1 MTRMTLTRRAACTAS
16 AGIATMLLLA
26 GQASAQSDADAL
38 GGADA
43 AASLDALYQQAISNG
58 ENKLVIYGGL
68 AKAYKGV
75 YDAFQARYPE
85 IEVQTQ
91 IVFGAAL
98 FARIG
103 QEFTSGQ
110 HVADIVHVGATAM
123 VPLLNANQIEPFTP
137 ETAKVDPYWVGPDNA
152 FVFSSLNVSG
162 YFYNTDLVSDADR
175 PTSWGELVGPEWTG
189 KVGISD
195 PTNPGGTAELFMTLM
210 HAGVMTD
217 DYLGKLK
224 ANDTKIDAD
233 WAPLVQTVLTGQR
246 AVGVGPVY
254 GMVNTAIQKG
264 APLKYDFPLDD
275 ANVLLPIGF
284 AVIKNAPD
292 MAAAKLLASWVFT
305 PEAQALIGAAG
316 FYGTQEGDLG
326 TPEGLPPL
334 SEVPN
339 IVELPALTERAGMQ
353 NAARE
358 ELTRLLK

>member
-1 MTRMTLTRRAACTAS
+1 MHKTKITRRAAFIAG
-16 AGIATMLLLA
+16 AGIAGMMMIGNA
-26 GQASAQSDADAL
+26 MAQSDADAL
-38 GGADA
+38 GGPEA

-58 ENKLVIYGGL
+58 ENKVVVYGGL

-75 YDAFQARYPE
+75 FDAFQARYPE

-103 QEFTSGQ
+103 QEFTSDQ

-123 VPLLNANQIEPFTP
+123 VPLLNADQIEPYAP
-137 ETAKVDPYWVGPDNA
+137 EIAKVDPYWVGPDNA

-175 PTSWGELVGPEWTG
+175 PTSWGELVGPDWTG

-195 PTNPGGTAELFMTLM
+195 PTNPGGTAELFTTLM
-210 HAGVMTD
+210 YGGVMTD

-264 APLKYDFPLDD
+264 APLKYNFPLDD

-284 AVIKNAPD
+284 AIIKNAPD

-334 SEVPN
+334 SKVPN
-339 IVELPALTERAGMQ
+339 IVELPVLTERAGMQ